1 MPPYQPETVPVPTDE
16 TTFAT
21 VADVARARFPRL
33 LICDPKTFRM
43 QSDWVEAEDG
53 AVPGRRRL
61 TVFSL
66 APGRVAVVV
75 EVSWLHTG
83 LDSTP
88 YWSAPVGDAVAERE
102 LAAALR
108 AAFGFGDG

>member
-1 MPPYQPETVPVPTDE
+1 MPIGEPT
-16 TTFAT
+16 FVT

-33 LICDPKTFRM
+33 LVCDPKAFRL

-61 TVFSL
+61 TVFST

-88 YWSAPVGDAVAERE
+88 YWSAPVGDAAAERE

-108 AAFGFGDG
+108 AAFAVGDG